1 MKNLLER
8 REAVKNHPDKVKYK
22 NALEQCLGEIR
33 EKYKPLPWVGDAIV
47 GEIEEE
53 VVDSSSSSEEEIEP
67 QRSSKRRKAKP
78 SATSKTTSKKTS
90 KRKKVGSRKAPS
102 VDSDSDEDFMET
114 TAGDGHVGG
123 VVDGVSIRKKIVG
136 EREVGKGAQLL
147 LKFIRPGYKRP
158 TYQTIPAG
166 RCRGAREAFIEEKKR
181 QKSESHWHIEKDA
194 RKLKHQVWEHLR
206 LGGVCQQPGPQRIDT
221 NTLPTTFY
229 KLRSVDKYRPF
240 KSTWFYKSAVTGYFD
255 PEMVEADEMKF
266 AKLSGQKLA
275 KKLLTKIELAETIR
289 SGVLKKYG
297 KTRYRDALSS
307 SEDDSED
314 DEPTT

>member
-1 MKNLLER
+1 
-8 REAVKNHPDKVKYK
+8 
-22 NALEQCLGEIR
+22 
-33 EKYKPLPWVGDAIV
+33 
-47 GEIEEE
+47 
-53 VVDSSSSSEEEIEP
+53 
-67 QRSSKRRKAKP
+67 
-78 SATSKTTSKKTS
+78 
-90 KRKKVGSRKAPS
+90 
-102 VDSDSDEDFMET
+102 MET

-123 VVDGVSIRKKIVG
+123 VVDGVTIRKKIVG

-240 KSTWFYKSAVTGYFD
+240 KSTWFYKSAVIGYFD

-275 KKLLTKIELAETIR
+275 KKLLTRIELAETIR
-289 SGVLKKYG
+289 SGVLRKYG
-297 KTRYRDALSS
+297 KTKYRDHLSS
-307 SEDDSED
+307 SEDDSDD